1 MFEVTDI
8 HAGKN
13 NAGDTD
19 GIIITV
25 VDPVT
30 ECRTHNGT
38 IFHRGSE
45 VFISVD
51 MINKFF
57 DEADEY
63 FKLIK

>member
-13 NAGDTD
+13 NTGDTD

-25 VDPVT
+25 VDPAT
-30 ECRTHNGT
+30 ECRTHNGS
-38 IFHRGSE
+38 ISHCGSE